1 MSSPRRLF
9 YRGAMG
15 TWSGQPFGSDS
26 ASDWAYDLAEAPDWS
41 IVREALTTVAGETE
55 VDSDDAVIAI
65 AAAEV
70 VAHGL
75 DRPTQTDAY
84 TESVA
89 SFAQRVGRP
98 DADLVALALDALTAA
113 TSPDSELTELWEDED
128 PEEWV
133 TANATLKQALA
144 SAGPA

>member
-65 AAAEV
+65 AAAEA